1 MKWSLCISSMWRP
14 IGTLNKHFLNFELSS
29 DLHRH
34 TDGEQVDLWQSRRS
48 NAGVW
53 EVNVAELDW
62 LALLFYQ
69 SVNQRFDS
77 GSFLRWPRGW
87 WKHAVITRTHKQSV
101 RLQYTSNN
109 QSIIALHSSATGA
122 GIFKELKKVKNS
134 PDCSGVHLKNLEWWY
149 WRASNTIEFGPRL
162 PHWELHG
169 PRTSLIFFFF

>member
-1 MKWSLCISSMWRP
+1 M
-14 IGTLNKHFLNFELSS
+14 
-29 DLHRH
+29 
-34 TDGEQVDLWQSRRS
+34 
-48 NAGVW
+48 
-53 EVNVAELDW
+53 AELDW

-101 RLQYTSNN
+101 RLHYTSNN
-109 QSIIALHSSATGA
+109 QSIIALYRSATGA
-122 GIFKELKKVKNS
+122 GIFKELEKIKNS

-162 PHWELHG
+162 PPWELHG
-169 PRTSLIFFFF
+169 PRTSLIFFFFLIRKCVFPSIFLNFQRKACKSCHSDLEISGSLTIRVRDPDYSIILLLLLQCI